1 MLKKKESDIE
11 LYNKMINLSDYG
23 YCTYLADKFERTHKY
38 NRTREIER
46 MRYEIYDPE
55 CIEIMIKLARYASD
69 KTEFCDKSQK
79 DKLVQ
84 ELAIRKDRRIVKT
97 AKTINERLLQM
108 GIPYK
113 INEKRTKRKIDGRSK
128 DVRLWT
134 IVRARV
140 QNRRFLL
147 ILLDF

>member
-1 MLKKKESDIE
+1 MVTLD
-11 LYNKMINLSDYG
+11 
-23 YCTYLADKFERTHKY
+23 
-38 NRTREIER
+38 
-46 MRYEIYDPE
+46 
-55 CIEIMIKLARYASD
+55 RYASD

-79 DKLVQ
+79 DELVQ

-134 IVRARV
+134 IVRAR
-140 QNRRFLL
+140 
-147 ILLDF
+147 I